1 MKYIKFASGSQ
12 LTEVLNGF
20 QECYGF
26 PQCTGAVGGTHIEI
40 LAPEDCTRI
49 IIIAKATIPL

>member
-20 QECYGF
+20 QRCYGF
-26 PQCTGAVGGTHIEI
+26 PQCICAVDGTHIEI
-40 LAPEDCTRI
+40 LTPEDCTRV